1 MDRRYSLNDGL
12 ELWTSPES
20 PERSLGGESSNIWG
34 LLLNI
39 VLYTIASL
47 QLWVSWQFEWF
58 HATAFS
64 ILCFLTRRRSRN
76 HFERQRTAVV
86 VMGAGEGEYY
96 TLPRRRLYIQQ

>member
-64 ILCFLTRRRSRN
+64 IPCFYNVLHKIEACLFVDRPK
-76 HFERQRTAVV
+76 ERHKGQ
-86 VMGAGEGEYY
+86 
-96 TLPRRRLYIQQ
+96 